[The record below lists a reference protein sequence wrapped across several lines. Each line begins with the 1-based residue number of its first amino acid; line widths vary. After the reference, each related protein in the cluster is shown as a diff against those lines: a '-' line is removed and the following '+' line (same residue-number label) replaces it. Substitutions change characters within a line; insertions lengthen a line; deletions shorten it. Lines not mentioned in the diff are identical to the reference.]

1 MDLVLEGID
10 AGDSLLIE
18 AASSEFKAGFE
29 GLKGSV
35 QDFQKVVADVGL
47 KGLIEPYQALQKQL
61 DAVDLDKVPETFS
74 YEQEIKMLKKPSG
87 DSPPETMIS
96 SIAMNHDIN
105 VNACKD
111 AVIIIGQ
118 YLEKFGQGLFTVG
131 TQGIQMKGEFQE
143 LVKVDNFGLAML
155 GSGSDA
161 KETLANLAQIDKPQ
175 DEEGLNELKA
185 HWKPLWDV
193 DQQGTDAN
201 WQKYI
206 DLIDALRTNLPKAY
220 EAAGL
225 AIQQGK
231 PSQEFQQEVPKKGS
245 FAKLFGGLFK
255 SKDTSKIDPKAVMG
269 KDATDET
276 GLMGLPFEKLNTL
289 VSALLEMSQS
299 ASEAAQ
305 GAVEEINNNQ
315 EKNEKDEE
323 VIAFEEKLID
333 LYDET
338 KGDLQKSENAAR
350 ALVAFEKILGKD
362 TLVTEKNVKALD
374 PIVLAKALKEKF
386 SYEQD
391 DIKRLFELLEIE
403 FQSDEEDEAG
413 NVKEFKKDE
422 WAGFFGKGGE
432 SNMGDGAG
440 QVIARGLEELGLL
453 KLTESYQLLNEGVI
467 EDLIAKIEGYTDID
481 DKLKQ
486 AVLKKLK
493 KQGSIDW
500 IKGKLEIQESV
511 RLIDRWG
518 RLAGIIKG

>member
-10 AGDSLLIE
+10 TGDTLLIE

-111 AVIIIGQ
+111 AVIVIAQ
-118 YLEKFGQGLFTVG
+118 YIEKFGKGLFTVG
-131 TQGIQMKGEFQE
+131 TQGIQMTGEFE
-143 LVKVDNFGLAML
+143 ALVKVDPFRIGMFGAGEPLQVLAAL
-155 GSGSDA
+155 GGLDEPQGEDSAGPV
-161 KETLANLAQIDKPQ
+161 KE
-175 DEEGLNELKA
+175 

-193 DQQGTDAN
+193 DQKGEDGN
-201 WQKYI
+201 WEKFQE
-206 DLIDALRTNLPKAY
+206 LIKALKDNSPKAY

-231 PSQEFQQEVPKKGS
+231 PSQEFQQEVPKEGP

-255 SKDTSKIDPKAVMG
+255 SKDSGKLDPKTVMG
-269 KDATDET
+269 KDANDEN
-276 GLMGLPFEKLNTL
+276 GLMGLPFDKLSEL
-289 VSALLEMSQS
+289 VAALLEMSAA

-315 EKNEKDEE
+315 EKNEQPEE
-323 VIAFEEKLID
+323 VVAFEEKLID

-350 ALVAFEKILGKD
+350 ALVAFEKILGDK
-362 TLVTEKNVKALD
+362 TPVTEKNVKGID
-374 PIVLAKALKEKF
+374 PMALAKTLKEKF

-403 FQSDEEDEAG
+403 FQSDEDEEEEAG
-413 NVKEFKKDE
+413 TAKEFKKED
-422 WAGFFGKGGE
+422 WKQLHGRGGE
-432 SNMGDGAG
+432 SKIGSASGDLLGRA
-440 QVIARGLEELGLL
+440 LEDLGHL
-453 KLTESYQLLNEGVI
+453 KLTESILTEGIV
-467 EDLIAKIEGYTDID
+467 EDILEKIEGYDDVD
-481 DKLKQ
+481 DKIKNS
-486 AVLKKLK
+486 LKKSLTNAAVV
-493 KQGSIDW
+493 DW
-500 IKGKLEIQESV
+500 IKGTIELQESL

>member
-10 AGDSLLIE
+10 AGNSLLIE

-35 QDFQKVVADVGL
+35 QDFQKVVTDVGL

-111 AVIIIGQ
+111 AVIVIAQ
-118 YLEKFGQGLFTVG
+118 WLEKFGQGLFTVG
-131 TQGIQMKGEFQE
+131 TQGIQMKPEFQQ
-143 LVKVDNFGLAML
+143 LVKVDNFALGML
-155 GSGSDA
+155 SGDPKDILS
-161 KETLANLAQIDKPQ
+161 NLAQIDKPQ
-175 DEEGLNELKA
+175 DEEGMAGLKD

-193 DQQGTDAN
+193 DQKGEDAN
-201 WQKYI
+201 WQKYV
-206 DLIDALRTNLPKAY
+206 DLIDGLGKNIAKAY
-220 EAAGL
+220 EEAGK
-225 AIQQGK
+225 AIQNGK
-231 PSQEFQQEVPKKGS
+231 PSQEFQQEVPKKGA

-255 SKDTSKIDPKAVMG
+255 SKDASKIDPQAVMG
-269 KDATDET
+269 KDAADAN
-276 GLMGLPFEKLNTL
+276 GLLGLPFEKLSDL
-289 VSALLEMSQS
+289 IVALLEMSAG

-362 TLVTEKNVKALD
+362 TPVTEKNVMALD
-374 PIVLAKALKEKF
+374 SMAVAKALKEKF
-386 SYEQD
+386 NYEQD

-403 FQSDEEDEAG
+403 FQSDEEEEEDTG
-413 NVKEFKKDE
+413 SVKEFKRDDWKQLHGRD
-422 WAGFFGKGGE
+422 GE
-432 SNMGDGAG
+432 SKIGSASGDLLGRA
-440 QVIARGLEELGLL
+440 LEDLGHL
-453 KLTESYQLLNEGVI
+453 KLTESILAEGIV
-467 EDLIAKIEGYTDID
+467 EDILEKIDGYDDVD
-481 DKLKQ
+481 DKIKNS
-486 AVLKKLK
+486 LKKSLNQADVVEWLK
-493 KQGSIDW
+493 GTIE
-500 IKGKLEIQESV
+500 LQESF